1 MIRTRFAPSPTGM
14 LHIGGARTALF
25 NWLFARHHQGK
36 FILRIDDTDRERSTA
51 GAVEA
56 ILGGMGWL
64 GLDWD
69 EGPIFQHKSITR
81 HAAIAQELLAA
92 GQAYRCYCTPEELE
106 AQRKAAIAR
115 KKPPRYEG
123 TWRDRPLSDAPTGAD
138 YVIRL
143 KAPQS
148 GQTVINDLIL
158 GEVKFSNS
166 ELDDFILLRADGS
179 PTYMLSTVVDDHD
192 LGITHVIRGNEHL
205 NNAARQIQIFNAM
218 GWEVPRY
225 GHIPLIHGM
234 DGQKLSK
241 RHGAVGVESY
251 RDDGFLPVAMLDY
264 LSRLGWTHG
273 IEEYLPMSERI
284 ARFDLTN
291 MGRGPARFDLAKLND
306 VNFHYMKMTADAE
319 LVARL
324 LPFLAQQLGRDVTPS
339 EQTLLTRAMPGL
351 KQRNKNLQQLA
362 ENSAF
367 YCQSVPLPMTAAA
380 AALLTPEAKA
390 RLAAIAAKFTALADA
405 DWTHDGLDAL
415 IKSEATAMGIGFAQL
430 AQPLRAALSGL
441 TSTPSIGDVMAVLG
455 REESLRRMAAAAA

>member
-36 FILRIDDTDRERSTA
+36 FILRIDDTDRERSTEE
-51 GAVEA
+51 AVAA
-56 ILGGMGWL
+56 IIGGMDWL

-69 EGPIFQHKSITR
+69 EGPIFQHQSLPR
-81 HAAIAQELLAA
+81 HAEIAQQLLAK
-92 GQAYRCYCTPEELE
+92 GHAYRCYCTPEELE
-106 AQRKAAIAR
+106 AQRKAAAAK

-123 TWRDRPLSDAPTGAD
+123 TWRDRPSSDAPAD
-138 YVIRL
+138 AAFAIRL
-143 KAPQS
+143 RAPQS
-148 GQTVINDLIL
+148 GQTVVDDLIL

-218 GWEVPRY
+218 GWTPPRY

-264 LSRLGWTHG
+264 LSQLGWTMG
-273 IEEYLPMSERI
+273 GPEYQPMSDKI
-284 ARFDLTN
+284 KKFDLTN
-291 MGRGPARFDLAKLND
+291 MGRGPARFDLAKLSD
-306 VNFHYMKMTADAE
+306 INFHYLKLSEDRE
-319 LVARL
+319 LVAGI
-324 LPFLAQQLGRDVTPS
+324 LPFLAAELRRDVT
-339 EQTLLTRAMPGL
+339 
-351 KQRNKNLQQLA
+351 
-362 ENSAF
+362 
-367 YCQSVPLPMTAAA
+367 
-380 AALLTPEAKA
+380 
-390 RLAAIAAKFTALADA
+390 
-405 DWTHDGLDAL
+405 
-415 IKSEATAMGIGFAQL
+415 
-430 AQPLRAALSGL
+430 
-441 TSTPSIGDVMAVLG
+441 
-455 REESLRRMAAAAA
+455 ES